1 MWAKELR
8 SVLCRYN
15 SSMHPFRAFLLI
27 ALAVCVL
34 APQALFAAELPL
46 LDPGWSIV
54 PDPSVLDSSCKPT
67 DPLGMGGILVLVQ
80 NLMNAAVSLTVIVM
94 VLIIAYAGFLF
105 LTSPF
110 NSENRSKAK
119 STLAGTFMGVI
130 IVLAGWLLVD
140 FVMKVLYNP
149 DAVFAGKE
157 IGPWSRIITG
167 GDACI
172 KARDTKPLFDSLPFS
187 PGGGPSVNSELGA
200 GGGYAG
206 PGQPASLGTAD
217 CSPSRI
223 ATAAAAGGYRLTDAQ
238 ASTFSCLAKSES
250 SCGQN
255 ISGAKTP
262 DGKSTT
268 AHGMF
273 QIVLG
278 YRNPKTGA
286 LSPCHSLNIP
296 VCSAAAKRVGW
307 TGSGD
312 LNCANAFSGG
322 KVKPGME
329 SLARVCQAASKDLNC
344 NASAAACLLKQ
355 TPSFSDWT
363 KDPRSSS
370 QKACVA
376 KYAK

>member
-1 MWAKELR
+1 
-8 SVLCRYN
+8 
-15 SSMHPFRAFLLI
+15 MHPFRAFLLI
-27 ALAVCVL
+27 ALAFCVFM
-34 APQALFAAELPL
+34 PQPLIAAELPL

-54 PDPSVLDSSCKPT
+54 PDPSELDSSCRPT

-94 VLIIAYAGFLF
+94 VIVIAYAGFLF

-140 FVMKVLYNP
+140 FVMKVVYDP
-149 DAVFAGKE
+149 DAVFAGKQ
-157 IGPWSRIITG
+157 IGPWSQIITG

-172 KARDTKPLFDSLPFS
+172 KARDTKPLFGSLPFS
-187 PGGGPSVNSELGA
+187 PGGGPSVNAELGA

-238 ASTFSCLAKSES
+238 ANTFSCLAKSES

-255 ISGAKTP
+255 ISGAKTK

-273 QIVLG
+273 QVVMG
-278 YRNPKTGA
+278 YDDQ
-286 LSPCHSLNIP
+286 CHNLNIP
-296 VCSAAAKRVGW
+296 VCSAAAKRAGW
-307 TGSGD
+307 TGSGN
-312 LNCANAFSGG
+312 LNCSTAFSGG
-322 KVKPGME
+322 KPKKGME
-329 SLARVCQAASKDLNC
+329 ALANVCKAASASIDC
-344 NASAAACLLKQ
+344 NASAAACLVKES
-355 TPSFSDWT
+355 PSFRDWT
-363 KDPRSSS
+363 GTGDGHTHAA

>member
-187 PGGGPSVNSELGA
+187 PGGGPSANAELGA

-273 QIVLG
+273 QVVMG
-278 YRNPKTGA
+278 YDDQ
-286 LSPCHSLNIP
+286 CHNLNLP
-296 VCSAAAKRVGW
+296 VCSTAAKKAGW
-307 TGSGD
+307 SGSGN
-312 LNCANAFSGG
+312 LNCSTAFANG
-322 KVKPGME
+322 KPKKGME
-329 SLARVCQAASKDLNC
+329 ELARVCKAASANIDC
-344 NASAAACLLKQ
+344 NASAAACLVKQ
-355 TPSFSDWT
+355 NPSFSDWT
-363 KDPRSSS
+363 GDARSSS